1 MPRATTHANGVKG
14 IQLVTV
20 AVSDVAAVR
29 GWYERVP
36 GAKVMA
42 VDRPDLKAAGVRAKI
57 GPHALDFVAPRGPE
71 SALSGWLAARGPS
84 PYSASLAASSPK
96 GLLPVERTLGARL
109 SLG

>member
-1 MPRATTHANGVKG
+1 
-14 IQLVTV
+14 
-20 AVSDVAAVR
+20 
-29 GWYERVP
+29 
-36 GAKVMA
+36 
-42 VDRPDLKAAGVRAKI
+42 
-57 GPHALDFVAPRGPE
+57 VAPRGPE